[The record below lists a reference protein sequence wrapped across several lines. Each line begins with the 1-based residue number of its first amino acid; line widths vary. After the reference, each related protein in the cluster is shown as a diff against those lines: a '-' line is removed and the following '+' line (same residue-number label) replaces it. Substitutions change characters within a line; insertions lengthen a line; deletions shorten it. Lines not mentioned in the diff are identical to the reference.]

1 MISEMTT
8 GCLCSGLSYVCK
20 NNEMYVTLEKLQ
32 SEGRAF
38 YIVVP
43 VTGGHLYERS
53 GQCARHH
60 QHGTVLKLRNYLRA
74 DGRHRGWRKVW
85 TLPYLPSISWDLL
98 LKLRT

>member
-1 MISEMTT
+1 
-8 GCLCSGLSYVCK
+8 
-20 NNEMYVTLEKLQ
+20 MYVTLEKLQ
-32 SEGRAF
+32 SEGREF

-74 DGRHRGWRKVW
+74 DGRHRGWRKG
-85 TLPYLPSISWDLL
+85 YLSTVGRSIFI
-98 LKLRT
+98 

>member
-32 SEGRAF
+32 SEGREF

-43 VTGGHLYERS
+43 VTGGTPL
-53 GQCARHH
+53 
-60 QHGTVLKLRNYLRA
+60 
-74 DGRHRGWRKVW
+74 
-85 TLPYLPSISWDLL
+85 
-98 LKLRT
+98 